1 MCYYNTKAM
10 LSDNFEIRK
19 RLYEQFNARI
29 CLVDIYKIYKQLKA
43 RCYDN
48 CGMELLLPIE
58 DNGCGIEAMDFL
70 KKNHY
75 DALIFDLINNVRMS
89 EDLANSLMAKFD
101 QMYIDVFKKA
111 LIHPFDIEHSVRF
124 GERGLVI
131 HTKNFIADTI
141 IYPLSQFH
149 TEVGKSL
156 DCFIPARK
164 MSERFGSKN
173 YLDAYSPS
181 MFTQYAQFW
190 VAERLGLLDFPSK
203 IWVV

>member
-1 MCYYNTKAM
+1 MCYYKTKAM
-10 LSDNFEIRK
+10 LSDNSEIRK

-29 CLVDIYKIYKQLKA
+29 CLVDIYKIYKQLEA

-48 CGMELLLPIE
+48 CDMELLLPIE
-58 DNGCGIEAMDFL
+58 DNGCGIEALDFL
-70 KKNHY
+70 KKNNY
-75 DALIFDLINNVRMS
+75 EALIFDLINNVRMS

-111 LIHPFDIEHSVRF
+111 LIHPFDKEHSVRF
-124 GERGLVI
+124 DERGLVI

-149 TEVGKSL
+149 TEVVKAL
-156 DCFIPARK
+156 DCFIPAHK
-164 MSERFGSKN
+164 MSERFGSN
-173 YLDAYSPS
+173 IHLDAYSPS

-190 VAERLGLLDFPSK
+190 VAERLDLLFFPSK
-203 IWVV
+203 IGAL